1 MIFWLTTACQTSCG
15 NSNQQPLPY
24 VDGIT
29 HTTTNGTE
37 QIYETTPYDG
47 EWLDFQSYRRF
58 RLIHKLETTN
68 YSIDARI
75 AFSSNPVPKDSDAS
89 SDVAFASGDVVVV
102 EQINADSLQVRNDTC
117 SQQYLYVRLTAA
129 IGVGDAGVN

>member
-15 NSNQQPLPY
+15 NSNQQPIQW

-29 HTTTNGTE
+29 HTTTNGRE
-37 QIYETTPYDG
+37 LIYETTPYNG
-47 EWLDFQSYRRF
+47 EWLDFQSNRRF
-58 RLIHKLETTN
+58 LLIHNLKTTD

-75 AFSSNPVPKDSDAS
+75 AFNSNPVPKDSDAS

-102 EQINADSLQVRNDTC
+102 EQMNADSLQVRNDTC
-117 SQQYLYVRLTAA
+117 SQQYLYIRLTAA
-129 IGVGDAGVN
+129 IGVGDAGVD